1 MSDFSSIDPQSMAS
15 QMATFDVQTLKSQ
28 LKTQQAKL
36 TAQQNALRS
45 LKTNLN
51 EFRTALTSL
60 NKSDSGMLKTSAS
73 VSQDNFIKVATT
85 SDTRKG
91 TYNVFVQQQASAHQ
105 IAFDGLTDDAVRQ
118 AQGIMTIAING
129 ESVDI
134 DMDNVGSLAD
144 LAQAINGSDK
154 NPGVT
159 ASLVRSNGQVSLMLS
174 SDKTGEANN
183 IVLSG
188 EPDAMKGSSVKTISA
203 AQDAIIFLGDPATGI
218 EIKSS
223 SNSFADLIEGVT
235 VDITQAQKSGDAPL
249 RIDVGVD
256 TSGTQSQ
263 LNTFVNAY
271 NKLMSSLGSLTASGS
286 SGSDR
291 GAFAGDAGVT
301 NLRRELN
308 EMLRTSFNGLDIT
321 QFGIS
326 ADKDGKLKLDNEK
339 LNEQLKT
346 DPGRLNALFN
356 GSDGLLRKM
365 DKSMDRLLSVTSGD
379 IKGREETNRRREAEL
394 SDRSDKINTR
404 YDSAYNRYLQQFT
417 RMQSVLQQMNNTASM
432 FGLV

>member
-1 MSDFSSIDPQSMAS
+1 MTDFSSIDPQSMAS
-15 QMATFDVQTLKSQ
+15 QMAAFDVQTLKNQ
-28 LKTQQAKL
+28 VKTQQAKL

-51 EFRTALTSL
+51 EFRTALNTL

-73 VSQDNFIKVATT
+73 VSQDNFIKVTTT

-91 TYNVFVQQQASAHQ
+91 TYNVFVQQQATSHQ
-105 IAFDGLTDDAVRQ
+105 IAFDGLTDDAVKQ
-118 AQGIMTIAING
+118 AQGSMTLAING
-129 ESVDI
+129 ESVAI
-134 DMDNVGSLAD
+134 DMDKVENLAD
-144 LAQAINGSDK
+144 LAKAINGSDK
-154 NPGVT
+154 NPGAT
-159 ASLVRSNGQVSLMLS
+159 ASLVRSNGQVRLMLS

-218 EIKSS
+218 EIKNN
-223 SNSFADLIEGVT
+223 SNSFSNLIEGVT
-235 VDITQAQKSGDAPL
+235 VDITQTQKSGDNPL

-271 NKLMSSLGSLTASGS
+271 NKLLSSLGTLTASGS
-286 SGSDR
+286 SGDR

-301 NLRRELN
+301 SLRRELN
-308 EMLRTSFNGLDIT
+308 EMLRTSFNGQDIT
-321 QFGIS
+321 QFGLS
-326 ADKDGKLKLDNEK
+326 ADKDGKLTLNTEK
-339 LNEQLKT
+339 LNDQLKT
-346 DPGRLNALFN
+346 DPGKLNALFN

-365 DKSMDRLLSVTSGD
+365 DKSLDRLLSVTNGD
-379 IKGREETNRRREAEL
+379 IKSREETNRRRENEL